1 MKYFKFLI
9 LFWLVSAAAS
19 AQSPEMIPKTTKR
32 KIPDFTNELS
42 VGFGAV
48 FFPDVSGPGLRI
60 QYEHFLNKKRKIALL
75 LNGNAA
81 LMQNTFDKVLRYD
94 FYTREYVL
102 WYLTP
107 GFRFHPIGAQHILDY
122 SFGLSVPLGNLK
134 RNIVY
139 TPPPFPSG
147 NKDQTFHIDNF
158 FYAILLENNLNLRKP
173 GRRFVFGINFG
184 TGLMLDDVN
193 HGQLFYQLGVKIG
206 SDLRKLRSGK

>member
-1 MKYFKFLI
+1 MKCFKFLI
-9 LFWLVSAAAS
+9 LFWLISGAVSAQA
-19 AQSPEMIPKTTKR
+19 PEIIPKAIKR

-48 FFPDVSGPGLRI
+48 FFPDVAGPGVRI

-81 LMQNTFDKVLRYD
+81 FMQNTFDKVGRTN
-94 FYTREYVL
+94 FYAKNFNL
-102 WYLTP
+102 WYLAP

-122 SFGLSVPLGNLK
+122 SFGLSLPLGNLK

-139 TPPPFPSG
+139 TPPLFPPG
-147 NKDQTFHIDNF
+147 NQEQTFYDEHF
-158 FYAILLENNLNLRKP
+158 FYAILLENNLNLRKR

-193 HGQLFYQLGVKIG
+193 QGQLFYQLGVKIG
-206 SDLRKLRSGK
+206 SDLRKLRSR